1 MMTITP
7 ATTTQAADI
16 LVVDDQDLVRRVLVR
31 MLRKE
36 GHDCRE
42 AGSVREAKAVV
53 GDAAPDLVL
62 CDIDMPEESGLA
74 LVDWLA
80 ANHPGTTVMMVTACD
95 DPSVAAGVLAAGA
108 DGYIIKPFE
117 RNEILINVAN
127 AMRRHHLDLELRQ
140 RQAALQL
147 VVDAQSAQIRSAVDD
162 LQRTSASLDHSY
174 QESVWRLAM
183 AAEYRDPETAA
194 HLERM
199 SRYSELLGRAIGFD
213 DDTCNLLRLASPMH
227 DVGKLGI
234 PDEILMKT
242 GRFTDED
249 RAIMNRH
256 AEIGHRILAGSESP
270 LLQMAASIAHTHH
283 EWWDGGGYPRMLRGT
298 DIPIEGRIVA
308 IADVFDALTSKRRY
322 KDTMTFEEA
331 ELLMRAERGGHFDPE
346 LIEVFFGLRPE
357 IEAILADCSEPDPI
371 SSPT

>member
-1 MMTITP
+1 MPHTP
-7 ATTTQAADI
+7 DTTPPADV

-31 MLRKE
+31 LLKRE
-36 GHDCRE
+36 GHQCRE
-42 AGSVREAKAVV
+42 AASVREAKAIVAV
-53 GDAAPDLVL
+53 SAPELVL

-80 ANHPGTTVMMVTACD
+80 ANHPETTVMMVTACD
-95 DPSVAAGVLAAGA
+95 DPAVAAGVLAAGA

-127 AMRRHHLDLELRQ
+127 AMRRHHLDLELRR
-140 RQAALQL
+140 RQASLQL
-147 VVDAQSAQIRSAVDD
+147 VVDEQSTRIRHAVDD
-162 LQRTSASLDHSY
+162 LERTSASLEHSY

-183 AAEYRDPETAA
+183 AAEYRDPETAS

-199 SRYSELLGRAIGFD
+199 SRYSEVLGRAMGFD
-213 DDTCNLLRLASPMH
+213 ETRCELLRLASPMH

-234 PDEILMKT
+234 PDEILMKP
-242 GRFTDED
+242 GRFTEED
-249 RAIMNRH
+249 RVIMNRH

-270 LLQMAASIAHTHH
+270 LLQMAATIAHTHH
-283 EWWDGGGYPRMLRGT
+283 EWWDGGGYPRMLRGS

-322 KDTMTFEEA
+322 KDMMSFEEA
-331 ELLMRAERGGHFDPE
+331 ELLMRAESGGHFDPE
-346 LIEVFFGLRPE
+346 LIEVFFSLRSE
-357 IEAILADCSEPDPI
+357 LEAIHQGFAESDMVG
-371 SSPT
+371 SSQ